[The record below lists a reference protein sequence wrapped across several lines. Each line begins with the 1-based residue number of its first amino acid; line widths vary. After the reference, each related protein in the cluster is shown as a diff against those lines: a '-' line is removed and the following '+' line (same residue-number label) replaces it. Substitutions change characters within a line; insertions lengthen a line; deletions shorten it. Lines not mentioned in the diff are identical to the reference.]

1 MFIPVREAYFELT
14 PEEFEKYSLELLSE
28 QTKGLE
34 NLKMVAIKLMDT
46 LSLQ

>member
-1 MFIPVREAYFELT
+1 MILGDDIMFILVREAYLELT

-34 NLKMVAIKLMDT
+34 N
-46 LSLQ
+46 